1 MQLLMRCDLPVTVDS
16 GRSIFKFHGT
26 MGKVVMVLSAARI
39 EFCFFFPMLAA
50 LSFYIFLVASR
61 ALFQKR
67 AELKAPE
74 ATVGFPTKMIT

>member
-1 MQLLMRCDLPVTVDS
+1 
-16 GRSIFKFHGT
+16 
-26 MGKVVMVLSAARI
+26 MVLSAARI